1 MPISEKIKLI
11 MEEEKS
17 LDYKQSLNLI
27 EQMIASARNDHR
39 ERGDGWLIWGW
50 LLFIASVLS
59 IVCMLLEY
67 YDPIEWIWGV
77 LVFIGF
83 SIAFLISARRKR
95 NEVLTYV
102 QSLLRKF
109 KIGFFISL
117 FTLIAA
123 SYITK
128 SYYAFGY
135 YYILYAFWMF
145 IHGSA
150 IRFTPLIV
158 GACINWAAAILIFFT
173 KDDFL
178 SIMIIS
184 AVAILAG
191 YLVPGYMLRSQ
202 YNRSSNPNR
211 ESL

>member
-1 MPISEKIKLI
+1 
-11 MEEEKS
+11 MEEDKS
-17 LDYKQSLNLI
+17 FDHHQSLNLI
-27 EQMIASARNDHR
+27 EQMIAAARNDHR

-50 LLFIASVLS
+50 LLFIASFAS

-67 YDPIEWIWGV
+67 YAPIEWIWGV
-77 LVFIGF
+77 LVFVGF
-83 SIAFLISARRKR
+83 AIAFVVSGRRRR

-109 KIGFFISL
+109 TIGFFISL
-117 FTLIAA
+117 FALIAA

-158 GACINWAAAILIFFT
+158 GACINWTAAILIFFA

-184 AVAILAG
+184 SIAILAG
-191 YLVPGYMLRSQ
+191 YLLPGYMLRSQ
-202 YNRSSNPNR
+202 YKRLNNTNK